1 MVSSAPDPDALHQA
15 VSEAAQRLID
25 ALAAEAKLARRLLR
39 RRQEH
44 QLFQQWRAA
53 QKLIE
58 QEAGDYMQAAKRFR
72 QAIQALFLKPQPA
85 ECRRPPSAT

>member
-1 MVSSAPDPDALHQA
+1 MVSSALDPDVLHKA

-44 QLFQQWRAA
+44 EVFQQWRAA
-53 QKLIE
+53 QRSIE
-58 QEAGDYMQAAKRFR
+58 QGARDYRQAAQRFC
-72 QAIQALFLKPQPA
+72 QAIQALFLEQ
-85 ECRRPPSAT
+85 

>member
-1 MVSSAPDPDALHQA
+1 MVSSAFDPDVLHKA

-44 QLFQQWRAA
+44 EVFQQWRAA
-53 QKLIE
+53 QRSIE
-58 QEAGDYMQAAKRFR
+58 QGARDYTQATRRFC
-72 QAIQALFLKPQPA
+72 QAIHALFLKQ
-85 ECRRPPSAT
+85 

>member
-1 MVSSAPDPDALHQA
+1 MVSRAPDPDALHRA

-44 QLFQQWRAA
+44 KLFQQWRAA
-53 QKLIE
+53 QRSIE
-58 QEAGDYMQAAKRFR
+58 QGAEDYRQAAQRFR
-72 QAIQALFLKPQPA
+72 LAIQALFLKQ
-85 ECRRPPSAT
+85 